1 MAELLGS
8 GDCVRLV
15 APDLRAGSEVVLT
28 DVDVSF
34 EAGQVHAV
42 VGSNGS
48 GKTTLLR
55 ALAGDEVAGVA
66 GLWWFG
72 ADARALSARE
82 QARVRASVF
91 GDPIPAFGL
100 TCEEFVSLGVHTTS
114 RPDEVR
120 ELAMQALAACS
131 VAHHARRSVD
141 VVSGGELARVRLAQA
156 LAMKPQLLILDEPD
170 AALDQQA
177 RLELH
182 ALLRSLPATVVFVS
196 HDLAS
201 AQQHADRVWELRD
214 GRLHARV

>member
-1 MAELLGS
+1 MAELLGA

-15 APDLRAGSEVVLT
+15 AAELRAGSAVVLK

-72 ADARALSARE
+72 ANARALSARE

-91 GDPIPAFGL
+91 GDPIPALSSSPSASTPRRDRMRCGNWP
-100 TCEEFVSLGVHTTS
+100 CRRWPHAQSRTTPAAVLMWS
-114 RPDEVR
+114 PAGSWRGYAWPRPW
-120 ELAMQALAACS
+120 
-131 VAHHARRSVD
+131 
-141 VVSGGELARVRLAQA
+141 
-156 LAMKPQLLILDEPD
+156 P
-170 AALDQQA
+170 
-177 RLELH
+177 
-182 ALLRSLPATVVFVS
+182 
-196 HDLAS
+196 
-201 AQQHADRVWELRD
+201 
-214 GRLHARV
+214 

>member
-1 MAELLGS
+1 
-8 GDCVRLV
+8 
-15 APDLRAGSEVVLT
+15 
-28 DVDVSF
+28 
-34 EAGQVHAV
+34 
-42 VGSNGS
+42 
-48 GKTTLLR
+48 
-55 ALAGDEVAGVA
+55 
-66 GLWWFG
+66 
-72 ADARALSARE
+72 
-82 QARVRASVF
+82 
-91 GDPIPAFGL
+91 
-100 TCEEFVSLGVHTTS
+100 
-114 RPDEVR
+114 
-120 ELAMQALAACS
+120 MQALAACS
-131 VAHHARRSVD
+131 VAHHACRSVD